1 MLKKYIGD
9 KAFYKFVLAVAVP
22 IMLQNGITNFV
33 NMLDNIMVGNIGTAQ
48 MTGVSVSNQLIFV
61 FNLCLFGAVS
71 GAGIFGAQFYGKNDQ
86 QGLRFSLRFKLLL
99 CLLLT
104 AFGIGL
110 FLLFGDK
117 LIGAYLAGEGS
128 ASEIETAFSSAKL
141 YLMIMLIGFIPFAV
155 TQSYSSTLRE
165 TGETVLPMKAGIAAV
180 TVNLLFNYILIF
192 GKFGAPRLD
201 AAGAAIATVLS
212 RFVEAFIV
220 IIWTH
225 SHKEKNPYIRGLYK
239 NFRIPLSLTRQMI
252 AKATPLILNETLWAS
267 GVAMVNQCYSRR
279 GVDVVAAN
287 TIAQTF
293 WNLFSVVFLATGNA
307 IGIIIGN
314 MLGAGRLDEVKDT
327 DRKLIAFSVF
337 SSVVMG
343 LIYILC
349 APFIPMLYNTEEHV
363 RIIATGIM
371 IISACIMPFDA
382 LAHASYFT
390 LRSGGKSLITFIF
403 DSGFMWCISVPLAF
417 VLSKYTGISILP
429 LYFTV
434 QSVCII
440 KGFIG
445 VGLVRKGSWIRNI
458 VNDT

>member
-1 MLKKYIGD
+1 MLKKFVGD

-71 GAGIFGAQFYGKNDQ
+71 GAGIFGAQFYGKNDR
-86 QGLRFSLRFKLLL
+86 QGLRYSLRFKLML
-99 CLLLT
+99 CLLLS

-117 LIGAYLAGEGS
+117 LIGSYLAGEGS
-128 ASEIETAFSSAKL
+128 AEEIEIAFRAAKK
-141 YLMIMLIGFIPFAV
+141 YLLIMLTGFVPFAI

-165 TGETVLPMKAGIAAV
+165 TGETVLPMKAGIIAV
-180 TVNLLFNYILIF
+180 SVNLLFNYILIF

-212 RFVEAFIV
+212 RFVEASIV
-220 IIWTH
+220 VIWTH
-225 SHKEKNPYIRGLYK
+225 SHKEKNPYIIGLYK
-239 NFRIPLSLTRQMI
+239 KFRIPLSLTRQMV
-252 AKATPLILNETLWAS
+252 AKATPLILNETLWAT
-267 GVAMVNQCYSRR
+267 GIAMVNQCYSRR

-349 APFIPMLYNTEEHV
+349 APFIPMLYNTEPHV
-363 RIIATGIM
+363 RTIATGIM

-403 DSGFMWCISVPLAF
+403 DSGFMWGISVPLAF
-417 VLSKYTGISILP
+417 VLSKYTALSILP

-445 VGLVRKGSWIRNI
+445 VCLVGKGSWIKNI